1 MCVHVHEGLVSPL
14 PTGPPVLLPSAGS
27 PPEWGPHSQF
37 WQWYYKCVCGGWGVC
52 VCVCTHAQTSVCA
65 LCVSD
70 TLTLCLCGTLTGVGG
85 TDHVTRP
92 SHDCQRTGNLR
103 RTGRERWQRT
113 IPS

>member
-1 MCVHVHEGLVSPL
+1 MFMCMRGWCPRCQQGHQSCCLLLAHPL
-14 PTGPPVLLPSAGS
+14 SGGHIANSGS
-27 PPEWGPHSQF
+27 GNTN
-37 WQWYYKCVCGGWGVC
+37 VCGWGVC
-52 VCVCTHAQTSVCA
+52 GCGCVRAPPNKCVC
-65 LCVSD
+65 
-70 TLTLCLCGTLTGVGG
+70 TLCLCGTLTGVGG